1 MKDCQ
6 DQAGLWAYLYGTVLI
21 MFIVLEDLDEKWAA
35 HFSSPWLGV
44 LNCGKEKVSRGS
56 TQTFISLCSSL

>member
-6 DQAGLWAYLYGTVLI
+6 DQASLWVYLYGTILI
-21 MFIVLEDLDEKWAA
+21 MFIVREDLDEKWAA
-35 HFSSPWLGV
+35 PVPWLGV
-44 LNCGKEKVSRGS
+44 LNCVKEEASRGS